1 MVMHMDRSAK
11 KSDARGGKSAKSRSS
26 ESRVTVA
33 VAANGEKGRG
43 EIDNSATTVI
53 MVGSETVID

>member
-11 KSDARGGKSAKSRSS
+11 KSDARGGKSRSS
-26 ESRVTVA
+26 KSRVTVA
-33 VAANGEKGRG
+33 AAANGEKGRG